1 MASRFAQELRGHGE
15 EQLHNELESSH
26 EELFTLRF
34 QAATRQL
41 ADVSKIRKTRRQ
53 VARLRTLLHEHELGL
68 NDAGEAAEPAVVGAP
83 AEDEE

>member
-1 MASRFAQELRGHGE
+1 MPSRFAQELRGHGDE
-15 EQLHNELESSH
+15 ELRNELESAH

-53 VARLRTLLHEHELGL
+53 VARLRTLLHERDFGL
-68 NDAGEAAEPAVVGAP
+68 SDATQSVASKAA

>member
-1 MASRFAQELRGHGE
+1 MANRFAQELRGHGE
-15 EQLHNELESSH
+15 EQLHNELESAH

-34 QAATRQL
+34 QAATKQL

-68 NDAGEAAEPAVVGAP
+68 NDAGEAAEPAVVEAP

>member
-1 MASRFAQELRGHGE
+1 MSDAPAEVIHRV
-15 EQLHNELESSH
+15 EQLRNELESAH

-34 QAATRQL
+34 QTATRQL

-68 NDAGEAAEPAVVGAP
+68 NEAGDVTEPIAAEAP
-83 AEDEE
+83 AADEDEE